1 MLKIIFNKEYIL
13 LSKLKYKKYIFNEKL
28 IESILSR
35 FLERSYII
43 EQKSLFT
50 NNKK

>member
-1 MLKIIFNKEYIL
+1 MNIYNII
-13 LSKLKYKKYIFNEKL
+13 YIFNEKL
-28 IESILSR
+28 IQSILSR

-50 NNKK
+50 NNKKMIIILYVK